1 MNAIAVILARGGSK
15 TIKNKNII
23 DVAGYELISY
33 SIQAAKDS
41 KIFDKIVVSTDSKKL
56 PRFLIYMVQKL
67 LFIEIKNFQ
76 QIRLLH

>member
-33 SIQAAKDS
+33 SIQ
-41 KIFDKIVVSTDSKKL
+41 
-56 PRFLIYMVQKL
+56 
-67 LFIEIKNFQ
+67 
-76 QIRLLH
+76 